1 VKTWFTSLNG
11 AIALSVLALLAFLAR
26 VMGLD
31 AMFVLP
37 GEMGVSQAQPGTVAL
52 IMLLVVV
59 FFGGWIWALLAAVRG
74 GWTGLIVTLIL
85 SLLSGLGGA
94 YTLLALCGDKGCAA
108 WPVGN
113 IVVWAELLFGLAA
126 AAALGLHL
134 QQARRS

>member
-1 VKTWFTSLNG
+1 MNILLFIVFKKEKRP
-11 AIALSVLALLAFLAR
+11 LLAFLAR

-37 GEMGVSQAQPGTVAL
+37 GEMGVSQSQPGTVAL
-52 IMLLVVV
+52 IMLWVVV

-74 GWTGLIVTLIL
+74 GRTSLIVTLIL
-85 SLLSGLGGA
+85 SLLSGLGAA
-94 YTLLALCGDKGCAA
+94 YTLLALCNNRCAV

-113 IVVWAELLFGLAA
+113 IVVWAELIFGLAA

-134 QQARRS
+134 QQARAS